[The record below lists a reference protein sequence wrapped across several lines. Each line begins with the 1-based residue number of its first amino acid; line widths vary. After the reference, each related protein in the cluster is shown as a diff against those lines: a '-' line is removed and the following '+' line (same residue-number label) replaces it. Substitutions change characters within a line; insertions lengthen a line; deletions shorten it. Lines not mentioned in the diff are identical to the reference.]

1 MVRKRLRTKKKRNVK
16 IMPLQHRFSKL
27 YKDRVTLIY
36 NDLEYKELFVD
47 SFEIKIDE
55 GNSKKRFY
63 IKTNADYLEDY
74 NFGDIEYIVVDT
86 ATDEEIK
93 VRKIAK
99 VKLLLYNEFSEIQR
113 NSYINLK
120 FDIID
125 FEIQEFDLI
134 LPIVSLIRDLKIN
147 KIDE

>member
-1 MVRKRLRTKKKRNVK
+1 
-16 IMPLQHRFSKL
+16 MPLSHHFSKL
-27 YKDRVTLIY
+27 YRDRVTLIY
-36 NDLEYKELFVD
+36 SDFEYKELVVD
-47 SFEIKIDE
+47 SFEIKINQQ
-55 GNSKKRFY
+55 NSTKRLL

-74 NFGDIEYIVVDT
+74 NFGDIDLIVIDT
-86 ATDEEIK
+86 FSDDEVK

-99 VKLLLYNEFSEIQR
+99 VKLLMYNEFSEAHR

-125 FEIQEFDLI
+125 FEIQEYDLI

-147 KIDE
+147 KIDD

>member
-1 MVRKRLRTKKKRNVK
+1 MALPN
-16 IMPLQHRFSKL
+16 FAKL
-27 YKDRVTLIY
+27 YRDRVTLIY
-36 NDLEYKELFVD
+36 NNLEYKELFVD

-125 FEIQEFDLI
+125 FEIQEYDLI

-147 KIDE
+147 KIDD

>member
-1 MVRKRLRTKKKRNVK
+1 MTLPN
-16 IMPLQHRFSKL
+16 FAKL
-27 YKDRVTLIY
+27 YRDRVTLIY
-36 NDLEYKELFVD
+36 NNLEYKELFVD

-74 NFGDIEYIVVDT
+74 NFGDIEYIVIDT

-125 FEIQEFDLI
+125 FEIQEYDLI

-147 KIDE
+147 KIDD

>member
-55 GNSKKRFY
+55 GNSKKRLY

-120 FDIID
+120 FNIID

-134 LPIVSLIRDLKIN
+134 LPIFTLIRDLKIN

>member
-1 MVRKRLRTKKKRNVK
+1 MALPN
-16 IMPLQHRFSKL
+16 FAKL
-27 YKDRVTLIY
+27 YRDRVTLIY
-36 NDLEYKELFVD
+36 NNLEYKELFVD
-47 SFEIKIDE
+47 SFEIMIDE

-74 NFGDIEYIVVDT
+74 NFGDIEYIVIDT

-125 FEIQEFDLI
+125 FEIQEYDLI

-147 KIDE
+147 KIDD

>member
-1 MVRKRLRTKKKRNVK
+1 
-16 IMPLQHRFSKL
+16 MPIQHRFSKL

-55 GNSKKRFY
+55 ENSKKRFY

-99 VKLLLYNEFSEIQR
+99 VKLLLYNEFSEIQT
-113 NSYINLK
+113 NSHINLK
-120 FDIID
+120 FNIID

>member
-1 MVRKRLRTKKKRNVK
+1 
-16 IMPLQHRFSKL
+16 MPLQHRFSKL

-120 FDIID
+120 FD
-125 FEIQEFDLI
+125 QK
-134 LPIVSLIRDLKIN
+134 LKL
-147 KIDE
+147 

>member
-1 MVRKRLRTKKKRNVK
+1 MALPN
-16 IMPLQHRFSKL
+16 FAKL
-27 YKDRVTLIY
+27 YRDRVTLIY
-36 NDLEYKELFVD
+36 NNLEYKELFVD

-74 NFGDIEYIVVDT
+74 NFGDIEYIVIDT

-120 FDIID
+120 FNIID

-134 LPIVSLIRDLKIN
+134 LPIFTLIRDLKIN

>member
-1 MVRKRLRTKKKRNVK
+1 MALPN
-16 IMPLQHRFSKL
+16 FAKL
-27 YKDRVTLIY
+27 YRDRVTLIY
-36 NDLEYKELFVD
+36 NNLEYKELFVD

-74 NFGDIEYIVVDT
+74 NFGDIEYIVIDT

-125 FEIQEFDLI
+125 FEIQEYDLI

-147 KIDE
+147 KIDD

>member
-1 MVRKRLRTKKKRNVK
+1 
-16 IMPLQHRFSKL
+16 MPLQHRFSKL

>member
-1 MVRKRLRTKKKRNVK
+1 
-16 IMPLQHRFSKL
+16 MPIQHRFSKL

-99 VKLLLYNEFSEIQR
+99 VKLLLYTEFSEIQR